1 MSKPILTGLVIAIVA
16 MASAPVEPTSAGA
29 AELVAPPAVRAR
41 HHGATLWCGPCGCLH
56 VSYTYHRELRSTYSL
71 NFDPRNFDQTQPYY
85 FLGPV
90 RAYPRYWCD
99 AASWR

>member
-1 MSKPILTGLVIAIVA
+1 MSKLMLIALVVGIVA
-16 MASAPVEPTSAGA
+16 TTGAPVVPSSAAA
-29 AELVAPPAVRAR
+29 AELLALPAVHAH
-41 HHGATLWCGPCGCLH
+41 HHGAALWCGPCGCLH
-56 VSYTYHRELRSTYSL
+56 VSYAYHSELRSTYGL

-85 FLGPV
+85 YLGPV

>member
-1 MSKPILTGLVIAIVA
+1 MSKAILAAALVGVVA
-16 MASAPVEPTSAGA
+16 TAGVLVGNSSAGA
-29 AELVAPPAVRAR
+29 AELLAQPM
-41 HHGATLWCGPCGCLH
+41 HHHAAFWCRPCGCLH
-56 VSYTYHRELRSTYSL
+56 VSYAYHRELRSTYGL

-99 AASWR
+99 AVGWR